1 MGDRQKFTIL
11 RAAPGGAA
19 RERPALRVWAVSSIH
34 GEVQALNRLHREMI
48 PLLQAGDRLV
58 YLGNMIGRGPA
69 ATATLD
75 ALLRFRSLFMARPD
89 AFACDV
95 VHLRGS
101 QEEMWQKLLQLQFAT
116 DPRAV
121 LQWMLDQGVA
131 ATLEAYGFS
140 PSEGLRE
147 AVAGPR
153 QLTRWTGALRQRIQ
167 EHPGHWQLLGSLRR
181 AAYSQPQDD
190 PAGQSRGLLFVNAG
204 LDPNRPL
211 EAQKDSFWWGNPG
224 FSELSRAYDG
234 YRRVVRGF
242 CPKHPGLQLG
252 DFTATV
258 DAGCGFGGPL
268 LAACFTEDGEVV
280 EQLEI

>member
-11 RAAPGGAA
+11 RAAQAGEPF
-19 RERPALRVWAVSSIH
+19 RVWAVSSIH
-34 GEVQALNRLHREMI
+34 GEVGALNRLHREII
-48 PLLQAGDRLV
+48 PHLRRGDRLV
-58 YLGNMIGRGPA
+58 YLGNLIGRGPA
-69 ATATLD
+69 VTDTLD

-131 ATLEAYGFS
+131 ATLESYGFS
-140 PSEGLRE
+140 PAEGLRE
-147 AVAGPR
+147 AAAGPR

-167 EHPGHWQLLGSLRR
+167 DHPGHWQLLGSLRR
-181 AAYSQPQDD
+181 AAYTRARSDTET
-190 PAGQSRGLLFVNAG
+190 AGNQGWGLLFVNAG
-204 LDPNRPL
+204 LDPSRPL
-211 EAQKDSFWWGNPG
+211 EAQKDSFWWGSSG
-224 FSELSRAYDG
+224 FAGLDRPYGG

-242 CPKHPGLQLG
+242 CPRHPGLELG
-252 DFTATV
+252 NFTATL
-258 DAGCGFGGPL
+258 DAGCGFGGAL
-268 LAACFTEDGEVV
+268 LAACFTTEGEMVQRI
-280 EQLEI
+280 EA